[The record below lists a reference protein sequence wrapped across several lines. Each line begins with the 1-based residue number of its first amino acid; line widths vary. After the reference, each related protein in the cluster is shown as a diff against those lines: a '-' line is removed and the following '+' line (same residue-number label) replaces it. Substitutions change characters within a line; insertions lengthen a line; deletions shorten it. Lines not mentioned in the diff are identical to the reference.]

1 MPLIDLIGYS
11 AGFLI
16 LVSAIPQ
23 IIKSWKSRSTKDL
36 SLSKYIIYMSGV
48 FLWLIYGIVLFNGPM
63 IIVNAINFCL
73 ASSILYLKIKYG

>member
-48 FLWLIYGIVLFNGPM
+48 FLWLI
-63 IIVNAINFCL
+63 
-73 ASSILYLKIKYG
+73 